1 ITISIIISQ
10 SVAQN
15 LRYWVNGTGN
25 WNESSHWSL
34 TSGGLPGATLPDENT
49 SVVFDALSSPDEV
62 ALVQMSKAECYNFTL
77 NTPQVSLKGKTS
89 ITIYGS
95 LEIASQVDFSKFKG
109 DLVFASAS
117 SEQIQILSKIQSD
130 MVFNGPGSWDL
141 VSDIDTKKDI
151 FLEKGTLNTQG
162 KTVTSAA
169 FLTVGN
175 QPRALNLGS
184 SEINTKDWN
193 FSESSNLDFTA
204 GTSAIILP
212 QGIKNSFEPGNLTYN
227 SIKASS
233 SKALTAVIT
242 PHDATCPA
250 NSISGTTN
258 DGEISVV
265 VNGGV
270 GSYVIVLMDGGL
282 NVLSQKTGIASY
294 TFTSADVTGDLTSG
308 LYNIGYGP
316 NLSSLQVENTT
327 VGPDDL
333 TVDIQVIQD
342 VSCAGGSDLILS
354 AVVAGG
360 TPAYTYSW
368 IGSFFGYTS
377 TNQNTDEI
385 GPDEYQVDV
394 TDSHSCLMRDGF
406 SYYPGSTEDSYT
418 TEPLEISISNVTS
431 ASTCQ
436 GSSTGEITVG
446 TVTGGTPDVGTYPS
460 TGYGYAVRLDGS
472 LAALVYADGNTI
484 SGLAAGTYEVWVTDG
499 NGCDTKYSSTIT
511 VASIPAPTATIS
523 ADGSVCAG
531 SYYTVAVGQALAT
544 NYSTIAWITDGTGSF
559 INGSTVT
566 PTYTPSVA
574 DIADGS
580 IKLTMVVN
588 GNGTCTPVSDFM
600 TLTIHPR
607 PTASITPDPAETCA
621 GTALAMN
628 GNPAGGSGIYTHA
641 WSGSGTLIPTNTQ
654 NTSFSSATSGTFN
667 ITYTVTDDRGC
678 TGSDN
683 ITVTVQPGP
692 TANAGGSGS
701 TCQGVA
707 YTVAGATAANGTI
720 LWTVQTGTGTI
731 TPGTQTTFA
740 PTYTPGVGE
749 TGAVELLMTVTG
761 ADVCA
766 ASTATDVF
774 DLTVNPLPVP
784 TITGSNSV
792 CLNSVQTYT
801 TEAGMSAYSWSIIG
815 GAITSGATTRTVTVT
830 WNTTGVQS
838 ISVNYTNGNNCTGA
852 APTSLAVTVNPN
864 PTASITPDP
873 AETCAGTALPMNGNP
888 AGGSG
893 IYTHAWSG
901 SGTLIPTNTQNTSF
915 SSATSGTFNITYTVT
930 DDRGCSGSDNI
941 TVTVQ
946 PGPTANAGGSG
957 STCQGVAYT
966 VAGATAANGTI
977 LWTVQTGTGT
987 ITPGTQTTFA
997 PTYTPGAGET
1007 GAVELLMTVTGTDVC
1022 AASTATDV
1030 FDLTVNPLPVPTITG
1045 SNSVCLNSTQT
1056 YTTEAGMSSYS
1067 WSIIGGVITSGAT
1080 TRTVTVTWNTAGPQS
1095 ISVNYTNGNSCT
1107 GAAPTSLAV
1116 TVNPSPTTSITPDPA
1131 ETCINQDLTL
1141 VGNPA
1146 GGTLPYSNH
1155 SWSEAGSAFLDDAS
1169 LENPTFNCPTPGT
1182 YDLTYTVTDDNGCE
1196 GTDNITVTVMDG
1208 PTANAG
1214 IDTTVC
1220 YDITTYTIEDATAT
1234 NFDSYSWTTSGTGTF
1249 DDANLLHPTYTPS
1262 DADRTALWVTLTL
1275 TVHSALCN
1283 DITDD
1288 LVLNFA
1294 PELIASVGG
1303 ESPYLINSVTTE
1315 INVSFWGTHQNPA
1328 QLGFYLLAPDGFTQ
1342 IRLYQHN
1349 LDGNFCPLFSKNT
1362 IDSLTFSTT
1371 TTADLDFCDIPG
1383 TILQGTFAPVENWS
1397 ILNGQDPAQGGWSLV
1412 IKDIISGN
1420 TGTLTRARIS
1430 FKDINT
1436 HTGLEQ
1442 EIIFDSKTI
1451 SYPIKDNATTTYV
1464 VPIGLR
1470 TNCFGACDARAI
1482 VSVNGGTA
1490 PYSYAWSITATNDT
1504 VALCGGDYEVT
1515 VTDARGCESVALVSV
1530 LEPDQIILAF
1540 DSTNVACYGD
1550 STGMVKVTATDGVG
1564 TYTYKWDDGAG
1575 STTAQVNNLPAGTYT
1590 VTVTDGNMCPAIN
1603 SVTIKQPSAPISVSY
1618 TTTPTN
1624 CNSATG
1630 SITLTPAGGTQFTVG
1645 DPYTY
1650 TWAHDLML
1658 VGNVA
1663 NGLAVGDYQVTIEDS
1678 LGCTLDTTI
1687 TMVDNGDMLVTGFT
1701 MVHEVSCNSACDG
1714 EVQVDF
1720 TGGNDSYTFNWS
1732 GAGLTGTDQTLTN
1745 VCGDSTYYVTVTD
1758 VLTSCVADSSFV
1770 IPQPD
1775 SLKIQINDQTDV
1787 LCFGDNSGTAEV
1799 TGVGGTSLYTYVW
1812 TNAAGDT
1819 LSTDAIAN
1827 NLAFGYS
1834 YIEVKDAHLC
1844 TYLDSVYTDQP
1855 TELTATTDS
1864 TASGCGA
1871 STGAVAVTP
1880 SGGTAPYTYL
1890 WDDATPGSTDSSV
1903 TNLPVGVYNVTVTD
1917 AHNCQLFKSVA
1928 VIDTSDLV
1936 VTLDSIKNV
1945 SCFGGTDGAA
1955 FITITGAVEPY
1966 TVDWSNLETTE
1977 DITQLTAGI
1986 YSVIVTDALLCSRA
2000 LDVTIT
2006 EPAEL
2011 TASNSILNEPLC
2023 FGTATGSAE
2032 VIPDGGTGPYSYL
2045 WPDGQTTAVAIDLA
2059 NGDYTVVVTD
2069 ANLCTTTALVTLTEP
2084 DSITFEFESV
2094 RTTCGD
2100 SIGQINVTNLTGGTA
2115 PYTVDWASSAWNS
2128 NPLPDSLAT
2137 DTIRN
2142 LWVANYVAIVTDF
2155 NGCVVRDSMNLLD
2168 ISNMTI
2174 ELDSSSMVTCFGGT
2188 NGALLVYGQGGNEPY
2203 QYSWDSGDA
2212 DSLLN
2217 DAPAGVYTVHVT
2229 DNGQCQRDTAF
2240 TITEPTEIVNHWVFT
2255 KPIICH
2261 GDTTA
2266 SLYAL
2271 ISGGTAPYTYVW
2283 QNSLGDPVS
2292 PDSLLTDVSSDR
2304 YYLTVTDANNCTYL
2318 DSIDIF
2324 EPAALDIQVAVTAT
2338 HCPNSTGVAVATI
2351 TGGVAPYTYNWSV
2364 LNDPAAVLTG
2374 QGTNTISNLWVDVY
2388 VLNVT
2393 DSLGCSKSDTVE
2405 MIDDSGLDFDF
2416 TINHH
2421 IWCAESCDAEA
2432 EVTLVIKPNDLDPD
2446 IIDPVSDYTVYWNDI
2461 ADDDNI
2467 NSTLCFGENLIT
2479 VVENTNGCRR
2489 KKSFTITDQDQFKVQ
2504 LFQQNNITQSDDN
2517 CVGFAQV
2524 IPTGGDTT
2532 LTDKYLVVWRDH
2544 NLDTVINVATSQL
2557 VDTIKTTNG
2566 ISMRDELCDGS
2577 FYISVRNLHSN
2588 GDTCFIDTTILI
2600 TRDTLRFDT
2609 VELQNVLCHGGN
2621 SGAIAIEAHGGSGNY
2636 NYLWHHEGWSPD
2648 STNTK
2653 ISGLSTG
2660 MYYLTITDVILFE
2673 FITDS
2678 IEIREPDRFVASID
2692 SVKTACN
2699 IPTGSFTIIETG
2711 NTGGTSPFTYSWSSP
2726 DWHEDSTGISVTNL
2740 GVGQYLLTVIDSNG
2754 CVVDTTL
2761 QMLDNSLFN
2770 IEVSSPSAMCY
2781 GMNSGIAEVVAQS
2794 GIEEYIYSW
2803 FESGISDTLWHDSDL
2818 SNLYAG
2824 WYIIHVEDQNSCKR
2838 VDSVEVKQWDKI
2850 TFAISDTNLNDCYN
2864 SCEGSFKFSNV
2875 SGGSP
2880 TMNYTY
2886 WLLDSLKTTP
2896 IMSSND
2902 TSFNNLCTN
2911 KYYLRITDAGSCIS
2925 DDSLFT
2931 FLSKSPQMFPE
2942 FEIIDTASCNNFST
2956 DGTMTVSVGFGYFD
2970 QEDPDWEG
2978 SPIAYYRWDDS
2989 ELNDTLVEANAGTH
3003 LLAIT
3008 DTLGCEYNFEATVP
3022 YLNYV
3027 KIDSARIV
3035 SSNLS
3040 LDYFCPNDTVSIMAY
3055 FTSVDSILWDNS
3067 TYIVGDTTTSLI
3079 EVVAKENQKYIAEAR
3094 LYYDLSEM
3102 KYCYHRDSVIVGRYA
3117 IDSLI
3122 ATIDED
3128 KERIFVGNTINLNVI
3143 RPDIYFDSGVYTD
3156 TTHSFF
3162 WFPDN
3167 IGVTWLTS
3175 DKIINPTAKPSLNTL
3190 FTVNDT
3196 IRIFNSAF
3204 SDQICILTDTVSI
3217 MVLPEFNPSLGFTPN
3232 ADGAFDTWVL
3242 PGIEGYAEVDVQ
3254 IFNRWGGLVWEH
3266 SGAYQGNEW
3275 DGTNT
3280 KGKSV
3285 PSGTYFYIIKYSDRD
3300 SGTKTLTGHV
3310 TILR

>member
-1 ITISIIISQ
+1 MRKLILFITISIIISQ

-792 CLNSVQTYT
+792 CLNS
-801 TEAGMSAYSWSIIG
+801 
-815 GAITSGATTRTVTVT
+815 
-830 WNTTGVQS
+830 
-838 ISVNYTNGNNCTGA
+838 
-852 APTSLAVTVNPN
+852 
-864 PTASITPDP
+864 
-873 AETCAGTALPMNGNP
+873 
-888 AGGSG
+888 
-893 IYTHAWSG
+893 
-901 SGTLIPTNTQNTSF
+901 
-915 SSATSGTFNITYTVT
+915 
-930 DDRGCSGSDNI
+930 
-941 TVTVQ
+941 
-946 PGPTANAGGSG
+946 
-957 STCQGVAYT
+957 
-966 VAGATAANGTI
+966 
-977 LWTVQTGTGT
+977 
-987 ITPGTQTTFA
+987 
-997 PTYTPGAGET
+997 
-1007 GAVELLMTVTGTDVC
+1007 
-1022 AASTATDV
+1022 
-1030 FDLTVNPLPVPTITG
+1030 
-1045 SNSVCLNSTQT
+1045 TQT

-1775 SLKIQINDQTDV
+1775 SLKIQINDQSDV

-2824 WYIIHVEDQNSCKR
+2824 WYI
-2838 VDSVEVKQWDKI
+2838 
-2850 TFAISDTNLNDCYN
+2850 
-2864 SCEGSFKFSNV
+2864 
-2875 SGGSP
+2875 
-2880 TMNYTY
+2880 
-2886 WLLDSLKTTP
+2886 
-2896 IMSSND
+2896 
-2902 TSFNNLCTN
+2902 
-2911 KYYLRITDAGSCIS
+2911 
-2925 DDSLFT
+2925 
-2931 FLSKSPQMFPE
+2931 
-2942 FEIIDTASCNNFST
+2942 
-2956 DGTMTVSVGFGYFD
+2956 
-2970 QEDPDWEG
+2970 
-2978 SPIAYYRWDDS
+2978 
-2989 ELNDTLVEANAGTH
+2989 
-3003 LLAIT
+3003 
-3008 DTLGCEYNFEATVP
+3008 
-3022 YLNYV
+3022 
-3027 KIDSARIV
+3027 
-3035 SSNLS
+3035 
-3040 LDYFCPNDTVSIMAY
+3040 
-3055 FTSVDSILWDNS
+3055 
-3067 TYIVGDTTTSLI
+3067 
-3079 EVVAKENQKYIAEAR
+3079 
-3094 LYYDLSEM
+3094 
-3102 KYCYHRDSVIVGRYA
+3102 
-3117 IDSLI
+3117 
-3122 ATIDED
+3122 
-3128 KERIFVGNTINLNVI
+3128 
-3143 RPDIYFDSGVYTD
+3143 
-3156 TTHSFF
+3156 
-3162 WFPDN
+3162 
-3167 IGVTWLTS
+3167 
-3175 DKIINPTAKPSLNTL
+3175 
-3190 FTVNDT
+3190 
-3196 IRIFNSAF
+3196 
-3204 SDQICILTDTVSI
+3204 
-3217 MVLPEFNPSLGFTPN
+3217 
-3232 ADGAFDTWVL
+3232 
-3242 PGIEGYAEVDVQ
+3242 
-3254 IFNRWGGLVWEH
+3254 
-3266 SGAYQGNEW
+3266 
-3275 DGTNT
+3275 
-3280 KGKSV
+3280 
-3285 PSGTYFYIIKYSDRD
+3285 
-3300 SGTKTLTGHV
+3300 
-3310 TILR
+3310 